1 MFYFCVE
8 GFVRSDPLDDGGSG
22 NTMFFDFGLRLMARQ
37 ATNTRA
43 VTLEGTPV
51 GSTLTY
57 NPGTDRTVP
66 TERFIHFA
74 ITRKSSIINL
84 WRVGLRL
91 LKLVMVN
98 CSHDYHQ
105 TGCHWDLQ

>member
-1 MFYFCVE
+1 MSSVLGTAGALNGATDFCVE
-8 GFVRSDPLDDGGSG
+8 GFVRRDPLDDGGSG
-22 NTMFFDFGLRLMARQ
+22 NTMFFDFGLKLMARQ

-66 TERFIHFA
+66 TDRFIHFA
-74 ITRKSSIINL
+74 ITSKSSDRKST
-84 WRVGLRL
+84 RL
-91 LKLVMVN
+91 KS
-98 CSHDYHQ
+98 SH
-105 TGCHWDLQ
+105 